1 MLFAW
6 APFVVRAVQIYV
18 SANFQQAAFL
28 APKGETFREFL
39 EAQSIFVFFVTIW
52 VGAGLIA
59 NDRRANAL
67 QLYLS
72 RPLTPPNTW
81 PASWRFSSSS
91 SLAVTWVPAIGLLVV
106 QTVFAGSFT
115 FVRNNAYLFPAITLF
130 SLAQVLLA
138 SSTMLALSSLSK
150 SSRFVGVMYA
160 GLMFFT
166 AALFQA
172 LRGITGSSAFAWIS
186 PNNALE
192 QLGDV
197 IFRIQPRYDLPPAV
211 AALVVLALIAGSGIV
226 LARRVQG
233 RGDRHV
239 SLAVPAAADTSTADP
254 PTAPPLVHAEHLSKW
269 YGQVSGLNNVTVSI
283 PPGITG
289 LLGPNGAGKRR
300 S

>member
-1 MLFAW
+1 MPIHDQGYRRYLGARAAVGRAWQVIAGAGIRSVVTKRAFIALMLFAW
-6 APFVVRAVQIYV
+6 TPFVVRAVQIYV

-39 EAQSIFVFFVTIW
+39 ETQDIFVFFVTIW

-72 RPLTPPNTW
+72 KPLS
-81 PASWRFSSSS
+81 AAEYVVGK
-91 SLAVTWVPAIGLLVV
+91 LAILFVFLIFVTWAPAMGLLLV
-106 QTVFAGSFT
+106 QAIFAGSFT
-115 FVRNNAYLFPAITLF
+115 FIRNNAYLLPAITLF

-138 SSTMLALSSLSK
+138 STTMLALSSLSK

-172 LRGITGSSAFAWIS
+172 LRGITRTTAFAWIS
-186 PNNALE
+186 PNDALE

-197 IFRIQPRYDLPPAV
+197 IFRLEPRYELSPT
-211 AALVVLALIAGSGIV
+211 AAGLTVVTLIAVSGFI
-226 LARRVQG
+226 LARRVKG
-233 RGDRHV
+233 V
-239 SLAVPAAADTSTADP
+239 
-254 PTAPPLVHAEHLSKW
+254 EI
-269 YGQVSGLNNVTVSI
+269 VT
-283 PPGITG
+283 
-289 LLGPNGAGKRR
+289 
-300 S
+300 

>member
-1 MLFAW
+1 MPIHDQGYRRYGGTRGAVGQAWRVIAGAGIRAIIGKRAFIALMLFAW

-28 APKGETFREFL
+28 APKGETFRQFL
-39 EAQSIFVFFVTIW
+39 EFQGLFVFFVTIW

-72 RPLTPPNTW
+72 KPLS
-81 PASWRFSSSS
+81 AAEYVAGK
-91 SLAVTWVPAIGLLVV
+91 LAILFVFLIFVTWAPAMGLLLV
-106 QTVFAGSFT
+106 QALFAGSFT
-115 FVRNNAYLFPAITLF
+115 FIRNNAYLLPAITLF

-172 LRGITGSSAFAWIS
+172 LRGITGSSAFAWLS
-186 PNNALE
+186 PGDALE

-197 IFRIQPRYDLPPAV
+197 IFRLDPRYDLPPAV
-211 AALVVLALIAGSGIV
+211 AALAVIALIAASGFV
-226 LARRVQG
+226 LARRVKG
-233 RGDRHV
+233 V
-239 SLAVPAAADTSTADP
+239 
-254 PTAPPLVHAEHLSKW
+254 EI
-269 YGQVSGLNNVTVSI
+269 VT
-283 PPGITG
+283 
-289 LLGPNGAGKRR
+289 
-300 S
+300 

>member
-39 EAQSIFVFFVTIW
+39 DQQGVFVFFVTIW

-72 RPLTPPNTW
+72 KPLT
-81 PASWRFSSSS
+81 AAEYIAGKMAILFVF
-91 SLAVTWVPAIGLLVV
+91 LVLVTWAPAIGLLVV

-115 FVRNNAYLFPAITLF
+115 FVRNNAYLLPAITLF
-130 SLAQVLLA
+130 SAIQVLLA
-138 SSTMLALSSLSK
+138 ATTMLALSSLSK
-150 SSRFVGVMYA
+150 SSRFVGIMYA

-166 AALFQA
+166 GALFQA
-172 LRGITGSSAFAWIS
+172 LRGITGSTRFAWLS
-186 PNNALE
+186 PGDTLE

-197 IFRIQPRYDLPPAV
+197 IFRLPPRYDLPPA
-211 AALVVLALIAGSGIV
+211 AAGLVILALIAGSAVI
-226 LARRVQG
+226 LARRVKG
-233 RGDRHV
+233 V
-239 SLAVPAAADTSTADP
+239 EV
-254 PTAPPLVHAEHLSKW
+254 
-269 YGQVSGLNNVTVSI
+269 VT
-283 PPGITG
+283 
-289 LLGPNGAGKRR
+289 
-300 S
+300 